1 MPNRSD
7 LLDRFNT
14 LERQRKD
21 ILDSLTTTDD
31 GLLAQQPTKGAW
43 SVAQV
48 VMHLAIAE
56 EGMLAYLNKKRDVG
70 GHAPV
75 GASAPF
81 RLALLNLALVLP
93 VKYKAP
99 TVVATVPEC
108 TMAEAQIRWDTIRE
122 RMHHTF
128 ETIPE
133 KLIGHGLFKHPSAG
147 KFDLVQGLR
156 FIGMHVHH
164 HRAQI
169 DRTLRKVGG

>member
-1 MPNRSD
+1 MPNRAT

-14 LERQRKD
+14 LERQRMD
-21 ILDSLTTTDD
+21 ILERISTTDNI
-31 GLLAQQPTKGAW
+31 LLSKQPSDGAW

-48 VMHLAIAE
+48 VLHLAIAE
-56 EGMLAYLNKKRDVG
+56 EGLLAYLNKKREVG
-70 GHAPV
+70 GHEPV

-81 RLALLNLALVLP
+81 RLAALNLALVLP

-108 TMAEAQIRWDTIRE
+108 SMAEAKMRWDAVRE
-122 RMHHTF
+122 HMHRAF

-133 KLIGHGLFKHPSAG
+133 KLIGHGLFKHPAAG

-164 HRAQI
+164 HRTQI
-169 DRTLRKVGG
+169 DRTLSKVKG